1 MKKIIVLTMALA
13 ISMVTVSCKK
23 EAKKVEGPQFS
34 VEPKTVTIKW
44 TGYKTTSK
52 IPVNGEFKTLEVS
65 NIKEAPTAVEA
76 LNGTKF
82 SIPVSSIF
90 SGDADRDSKLKQLFF
105 GVMDA
110 TVSIT
115 GTLNLGEN
123 GAGNINL
130 SMNGVSKEIPVT
142 YTVEGQMVELNGT
155 LDVVNDFS
163 AQAALES
170 INTACLELHK
180 GPDGVSKTW
189 SEVAISASV
198 YLKKG

>member
-1 MKKIIVLTMALA
+1 MKKIIIFSLALV
-13 ISMVTVSCKK
+13 ISIASVSCKK
-23 EAKKVEGPQFS
+23 EAKKVVGPQFS

-52 IPVNGEFKTLEVS
+52 IPVNGEFKIVEVS
-65 NIKEAPTAVEA
+65 NIKEAPTAIEA

-90 SGDADRDSKLKQLFF
+90 SGDADRDGKLKQLFF

-110 TVSIT
+110 TLSLT
-115 GTLNLGEN
+115 GTVNLGED

-130 SMNGVSKEIPVT
+130 SMNGVSKEIPIT
-142 YTVEGQMVELNGT
+142 YTVEGQMVKLSGM
-155 LDVVNDFS
+155 LDIVNDFS
-163 AQAALES
+163 GQAAMES

-189 SEVAISASV
+189 TEVVISASA
-198 YLKKG
+198 YLKKE

>member
-1 MKKIIVLTMALA
+1 MKKIIVFTLALIIGIA
-13 ISMVTVSCKK
+13 SVSCKK

-44 TGYKTTSK
+44 TGYKTTAK
-52 IPVNGEFKTLEVS
+52 IPVTGEFKIVEVS

-90 SGDADRDSKLKQLFF
+90 SGDPDRDGKLKQLFF
-105 GVMDA
+105 GVMNA
-110 TVSIT
+110 TLSIT
-115 GTLNLGEN
+115 GTVNLEED

-130 SMNGVSKEIPVT
+130 SMNGVSKEIPIK
-142 YTVEGQMVELNGT
+142 YTVEDQMIKLNGT
-155 LDVVNDFS
+155 LDIVDDFS
-163 AQAALES
+163 AQAAMES

-180 GPDGVSKTW
+180 GPDGISKTW
-189 SEVAISASV
+189 TEVAISASA
-198 YLKKG
+198 YLKKE